1 MFTAAKFPVAYIDEI
16 PDKVPIDASEEIPV
30 FSFATNGDGSAGT
43 NFIIHTTPFYINLDR
58 LAIRAID
65 PNILTRYIPIALR
78 YMKEEYGFNHAHKAN
93 VTNISQVRMKIP
105 VNDANEFDTDMQRNA
120 IETNEL
126 YLELIEST
134 KNSKEKVASFRPQT
148 IVSECEVNKF
158 SLSYLFDIQRGSG
171 KYTKKYIQNHTGEY
185 PLYSGNTYDGTK

>member
-126 YLELIEST
+126 YLELIT
-134 KNSKEKVASFRPQT
+134 
-148 IVSECEVNKF
+148 
-158 SLSYLFDIQRGSG
+158 SLDKGTQPFVVC
-171 KYTKKYIQNHTGEY
+171 
-185 PLYSGNTYDGTK
+185 DG